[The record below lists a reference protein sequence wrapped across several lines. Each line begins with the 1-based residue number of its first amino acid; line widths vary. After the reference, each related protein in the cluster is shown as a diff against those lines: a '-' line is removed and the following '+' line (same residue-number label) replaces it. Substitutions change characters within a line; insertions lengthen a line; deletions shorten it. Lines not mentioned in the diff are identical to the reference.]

1 MAHARPAAAAGQRIY
16 FVSLGCPKNQ
26 VDTELMLGQVQA
38 AGHALVDAPEGADV
52 IVVNTCAFI
61 DAAKEES
68 VDTILEMAQH
78 KQSGAQKL
86 VVTGCLAQRY
96 ADELARDIPEIDH
109 LLGSSDYPSIA
120 RALAAAAPVGA
131 TPRGKAGSKPGA
143 KAGSKAR
150 SLPVIQ
156 VTETPSYIHDHDA
169 PRVRIGARHSA
180 YVKIAEGCDRPCAF
194 CIIPKLRGPQRS
206 RGIDD
211 IVAEVAALGAEGV
224 VEVNL
229 IAQDLTRYGW
239 DAGTSPEARATLA
252 QLLRAL
258 GNQGGVSWI
267 RLHYTFPSAFDDA
280 LIDVIASE
288 PKVVKY
294 IDVPLQHISD
304 AMLRRMRRGHS
315 GRVTRELVDKLR
327 SRIDGL
333 VLRTTFI
340 VGHPGET
347 AAEFDELCEFVA
359 GARFDRAGAFTFSV
373 EPGTV
378 SAILP
383 NRVDPE
389 VAAER
394 QQTLMEIQ
402 RKISRDR
409 HEAMVGREIDVLV
422 EGVSSESEYLMEG
435 RWYGQAPGIDGVTYL
450 SDGQVAPGSLV
461 RARVTQASDY
471 DLAATLER

>member
-1 MAHARPAAAAGQRIY
+1 MASVSQRIY

-38 AGHALVDAPEGADV
+38 AGHSLVEAPEGADV

-68 VDTILEMAQH
+68 VDTILEMAEY
-78 KQSGAQKL
+78 KKSGAGKL

-96 ADELARDIPEIDH
+96 ADELVADIPEIDH
-109 LLGSSDYPSIA
+109 ILGSSDFPSIA
-120 RALAAAAPVGA
+120 KVLGAAAKQ
-131 TPRGKAGSKPGA
+131 TRTK
-143 KAGSKAR
+143 
-150 SLPVIQ
+150 LPVVQ
-156 VTETPSYIHDHDA
+156 VTDTPAYIYDHDA
-169 PRVRIGARHSA
+169 PRVRIGPGHSA
-180 YVKIAEGCDRPCAF
+180 YVKVAEGCDRPCSF

-206 RGIDD
+206 RQIAD
-211 IVAEVAALGAEGV
+211 IVAEVEQLARSGV
-224 VEVNL
+224 REVNL

-239 DAGTSPEARATLA
+239 DAGTAPADRQTLA

-258 GNQGGVSWI
+258 GQTSVDWV
-267 RLHYTFPSAFDDA
+267 RLHYTFPSAFDDD
-280 LIDVIASE
+280 LIETIASV
-288 PKVVKY
+288 PNVVKY

-304 AMLRRMRRGHS
+304 AMLKRMRRGHS
-315 GRVTRELVDKLR
+315 SRVTRELVANLR
-327 SRIDGL
+327 SRIDNV

-347 AAEFDELCEFVA
+347 EAEFDELCSFVA
-359 GARFDRAGAFTFSV
+359 DAKFDRAGAFTYSI

-378 SAILP
+378 SAMLP

-389 VAAER
+389 VARAR
-394 QQTLMEIQ
+394 QEQLMEIQ

-409 HEAMVGREIDVLV
+409 HEAMVGTEIDVLV
-422 EGVSSESEYLMEG
+422 EGVSSETEYLLEG

-450 SDGQVAPGSLV
+450 ADGAAEPGTLV

-471 DLAATLER
+471 DVAASLEL